1 MSEVD
6 LHPIVQDVAKLMSLV
21 DGRVLFHDADRQKAS
36 MLVMATLP
44 DDKETIAIHLIAL
57 ANKCGRIGGKNA
69 ASAVLVLLQL
79 VVDLVNDQVRAAD
92 MFKAAGLG
100 DMAEQLLGVRAD
112 LKAPRAEDMDR
123 SLKPEVKPKRGLR

>member
-21 DGRVLFHDADRQKAS
+21 DGKVLFHEDDRQRAS
-36 MLVMATLP
+36 VRVMAALP
-44 DDKETIAIHLIAL
+44 ADHETVAVHLLAL
-57 ANKCGRIGGKNA
+57 ANKCGRLGGKHA
-69 ASAVLVLLQL
+69 AAAVLVLLQL

-92 MFKAAGLG
+92 LFKAAGLADLG
-100 DMAEQLLGVRAD
+100 EQLLGVRAD

-123 SLKPEVKPKRGLR
+123 SLKPAVKPRRGLK